1 MTYSSSVSL
10 NRQRFAA
17 RQQNTTSFRSPKR
30 AIGPVSNTII
40 LVILACVLGLIYLTQ
55 VTKTN
60 AYGYR
65 INELQKEQSRLKVE
79 HEELEISSARL
90 QAQDRVKNSAVAQNL
105 VSVVPTATIQN

>member
-1 MTYSSSVSL
+1 MIYSSSVSM

-17 RQQNTTSFRSPKR
+17 RQQNAVSFRTPKR

-65 INELQKEQSRLKVE
+65 INELQKEHTQLKVE
-79 HEELEISSARL
+79 HGELEVSAARL
-90 QAQDRVKNSAVAQNL
+90 QAQDRVKNSEVAQQL
-105 VSVVPTATIQN
+105 VSVAPASTVQR